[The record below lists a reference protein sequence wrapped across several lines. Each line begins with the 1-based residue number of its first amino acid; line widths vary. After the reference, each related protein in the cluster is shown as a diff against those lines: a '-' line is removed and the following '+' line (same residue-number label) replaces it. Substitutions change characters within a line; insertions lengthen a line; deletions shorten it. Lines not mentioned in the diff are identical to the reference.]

1 MQILIIVKYFVI
13 SFNQFDFD
21 QYFRII
27 GQNNFANLIHNQD
40 TLERF
45 LKSLNY
51 HLTLK
56 PKVLNIALKENSMET
71 QLKKPSTNSV
81 GNWTPQEDEV
91 ILRYVYEKGKG
102 DEHMMWGNLSET
114 LNGRSGKSCRER
126 WFNHL
131 DPKIKRTEWSQE
143 EQWVLFILRNQSNEK
158 WSLISK
164 KLMGRTDN
172 AVKNYWNSRLKK
184 RIDSMQHA
192 VN

>member
-1 MQILIIVKYFVI
+1 MD
-13 SFNQFDFD
+13 S
-21 QYFRII
+21 
-27 GQNNFANLIHNQD
+27 
-40 TLERF
+40 
-45 LKSLNY
+45 
-51 HLTLK
+51 
-56 PKVLNIALKENSMET
+56 

-81 GNWTPQEDEV
+81 GNWTVKEDEV
-91 ILRYVYEKGKG
+91 ILKYVYEKGQG
-102 DEHMMWGNLSET
+102 DQHMMWGNLSET

-143 EQWVLFILRNQSNEK
+143 EQWVLFILRNQNNEK
-158 WSLISK
+158 WSNISK

-192 VN
+192 VNQHFERKKRQKI

>member
-1 MQILIIVKYFVI
+1 VQILIIVKYFVI

-27 GQNNFANLIHNQD
+27 GQNYFANLIHNQD

-143 EQWVLFILRNQSNEK
+143 EQWVLFILRN
-158 WSLISK
+158 
-164 KLMGRTDN
+164 
-172 AVKNYWNSRLKK
+172 
-184 RIDSMQHA
+184 
-192 VN
+192 

>member
-1 MQILIIVKYFVI
+1 
-13 SFNQFDFD
+13 
-21 QYFRII
+21 
-27 GQNNFANLIHNQD
+27 
-40 TLERF
+40 
-45 LKSLNY
+45 
-51 HLTLK
+51 
-56 PKVLNIALKENSMET
+56 MET

-81 GNWTPQEDEV
+81 GNWTVQEDEV
-91 ILRYVYEKGKG
+91 ILKYVYEKGKG

-192 VN
+192 VNQHFERKKRQKISTLFNLNVADQQKQQDLNELLAKLSTDQARELDSYMERIKTEYLQKILEQVNL